1 MWLAILLLLVG
12 FAILIKGADFLVNGS
27 SSIAKKNGISNLAI
41 GLTVVAFGTSL
52 PELIVSLFSALD
64 GKNDASFGNVIGSN
78 IFNLLFILGICGIIY
93 PLVVQRNTVKYEVPL
108 SLLAAGILFLLVND
122 GMLFGSDSNGLG
134 RVDAFILL
142 VFFALFLFYIYKTMS
157 SSSEIEEGEP
167 IKLYSNGMAIGMI
180 LLGLAALIGG
190 GKLVVDN
197 AIEIAHHFGLSE
209 RFIGLTIL
217 AAGTSLPELA
227 TSAVAAYRRNTD
239 IAIGNVVGS
248 NIFNIFFILGIT
260 GLVSPIEPFNLA
272 MNMDLYILAGSTVL
286 LMIFMFTLNTRKLDR
301 WEAAI
306 MLVLYVAYTLYLL
319 DSDTGTAAA
328 TALIR

>member
-1 MWLAILLLLVG
+1 MLISTLLLLVG
-12 FAILIKGADFLVNGS
+12 FAILIKGADFLVNGA

-52 PELIVSLFSALD
+52 PELIVSLFAALD

-78 IFNLLFILGICGIIY
+78 TFNLLFILGISGLIY

-108 SLLAAGILFLLVND
+108 SLLAAGVLFFLVND
-122 GMLFGSDSNGLG
+122 GIIFDSNGNTLG

-142 VFFALFLFYIYKTMS
+142 IFFALFLYYIYRTMS
-157 SSSEIEEGEP
+157 NAPEMDEGEP
-167 IKLYSNGMAIGMI
+167 IKLYSNAMSVGMI
-180 LLGLAALIGG
+180 ILGLAALIGG

-197 AIEIAHHFGLSE
+197 AIEIAQYFGLSE

-227 TSAVAAYRRNTD
+227 TSAVAAYRKNTD

-260 GLVSPIEPFNLA
+260 GLVHPIEYSTI
-272 MNMDLYILAGSTVL
+272 MNTDIYILMGSTVL

-301 WEAAI
+301 WEAFI
-306 MLVLYVAYTLYLL
+306 MLVLYIAYTMFLL
-319 DSDTGTAAA
+319 GGDTGT
-328 TALIR
+328 LPGM

>member
-52 PELIVSLFSALD
+52 PELIVSLFAAVD

-78 IFNLLFILGICGIIY
+78 TFNLLFILGISGLIY

-108 SLLAAGILFLLVND
+108 SLLAAMILFAIVND
-122 GMLFGSDSNGLG
+122 GMLWGSDKNVMS
-134 RVDAFILL
+134 RIDSVILL
-142 VFFALFLFYIYKTMS
+142 VFFALFLYYIYKTMS
-157 SSSEIEEGEP
+157 NTTDIEEGEP
-167 IKLYSNGMAIGMI
+167 IKLYSNGMSIGMI

-190 GKLVVDN
+190 GKLVVDS
-197 AIEIAHHFGLSE
+197 AIEIAQHFGLSE
-209 RFIGLTIL
+209 KFIGLTIL

-227 TSAVAAYRRNTD
+227 TSAMAAYRRNTD

-260 GLVSPIEPFNLA
+260 GLVNPMEYSIA
-272 MNMDLYILAGSTVL
+272 MNMDLYVLGASTVL
-286 LMIFMFTLNTRKLDR
+286 LMVFMFTLNQRKLDR

-306 MLVLYVAYTLYLL
+306 MLVLYIAYTLYLL

>member
-1 MWLAILLLLVG
+1 MWLPSLLLLVG
-12 FAILIKGADFLVNGS
+12 FAILIKGADFLVNGA

-52 PELIVSLFSALD
+52 PELIVSLFSALN
-64 GKNDASFGNVIGSN
+64 GRVDAAFGNVVGSN
-78 IFNLLFILGICGIIY
+78 IFNLLLILGICGIIY

-108 SLLAAGILFLLVND
+108 SLLAVGILFLIVND
-122 GMLFGSDSNGLG
+122 GQLWGSDTNILS

-142 VFFALFLFYIYKTMS
+142 VFFVSFLYYIYRTMTN
-157 SSSEIEEGEP
+157 SSEMEEGEP
-167 IKLYSNGMAIGMI
+167 VKLYKTPISLGFIV
-180 LLGLAALIGG
+180 LGLAGLVGG

-197 AIEIAHHFGLSE
+197 AIIIAKYFELSE

-227 TSAVAAYRRNTD
+227 TSAVAAYRKNTD

-260 GLVSPIEPFNLA
+260 GTVTPIPYSA
-272 MNMDLYILAGSTVL
+272 IMNMDLYILAGSTVL

-306 MLVLYVAYTLYLL
+306 MLVLYIAYTLYLL
-319 DSDTGTAAA
+319 DSDTGSAAA
-328 TALIR
+328 TSLLMK

>member
-1 MWLAILLLLVG
+1 MWLPILLLLVG

-52 PELIVSLFSALD
+52 PELIVSLFAAVD

-78 IFNLLFILGICGIIY
+78 TFNLLFILGISGLIY

-108 SLLAAGILFLLVND
+108 SLLAAMVLFVIVND
-122 GMLFGSDSNGLG
+122 GMLWGADKNIMSRFDS
-134 RVDAFILL
+134 VILL
-142 VFFALFLFYIYKTMS
+142 VFFALFLYYIYKTMS
-157 SSSEIEEGEP
+157 GTTDIEEGEP
-167 IKLYSNGMAIGMI
+167 IKLYSNGMATGMI

-190 GKLVVDN
+190 GKLVVDS
-197 AIEIAHHFGLSE
+197 AIEIAQHFGLSE
-209 RFIGLTIL
+209 KFIGLTIL

-227 TSAVAAYRRNTD
+227 TSAMAAYRRNTD

-248 NIFNIFFILGIT
+248 NIFNIFFILGVT
-260 GLVSPIEPFNLA
+260 GLVSPMEYSIA
-272 MNMDLYILAGSTVL
+272 MNMDLYVLGASTVL
-286 LMIFMFTLNTRKLDR
+286 LMVFMFTLNQRKLDR

-306 MLVLYVAYTLYLL
+306 MLVLYIAYTLYLL